1 MSLKTIALGLVAL
14 SLTFTPVQA
23 AAVQGIVIRAEG
35 RKNSSCRLVAIK
47 RADSTIL
54 YFRLPS
60 TTDGDAM
67 LSIALSALISR
78 LPVEIQ
84 YTATGSA
91 TCGGAEPDLETIA
104 ILGG

>member
-1 MSLKTIALGLVAL
+1 MFLRMTALGLLALGLAVA
-14 SLTFTPVQA
+14 PVQA
-23 AAVQGIVIRAEG
+23 AVVQGTVIRAEG

-47 RADSTIL
+47 RADNAIQ

-67 LSIALSALISR
+67 LSIALSALIAR

-84 YTATGSA
+84 YTAAGSA
-91 TCGGAEPDLETIA
+91 TCGGTEPDLEVIA